1 MAEHSFK
8 TLMQRLSKAGFKRQ
22 FVTTALMPDW
32 WEESYAQDRAVLS
45 EIEIRVARFLD
56 VPLAGVRNAEAPL
69 GPRACENAQ
78 LRRVRDID
86 RDRLAPAIHTAIRIA
101 RAVVRNLKDAKRVD
115 TPPTDAFEWRRLIQE
130 RGSGPIQLAG
140 IVEDLWN
147 RGIPIIP
154 LDVLP
159 APSFQGLACI
169 VEEHPVIVLGHKYDE
184 PGRVA
189 FLLAHE
195 AGHIAAGDCSPEMPV
210 VDEDEAVR
218 DGTDMESAADRF
230 ATCLLIGEEDV
241 DIEQEGEVD
250 AKGLAQRA
258 FALEGRTGADAS
270 ALIYAWAARTL
281 DYATATMAVK
291 ALYRSGGARRDVRRL
306 FDQYVDLDSA
316 GESDRALLRCVYGE
330 PLQTALAG

>member
-22 FVTTALMPDW
+22 FVATALMPDW
-32 WEESYAQDRAVLS
+32 WEESHAQDPAVLP
-45 EIEIRVARFLD
+45 EIEIRVARFLEIPLSGIRD
-56 VPLAGVRNAEAPL
+56 VEAPL
-69 GPRACENAQ
+69 GPRACESAQ

-86 RDRLAPAIHTAIRIA
+86 RDRLAPAIHTALRVA
-101 RAVVRNLKDAKRVD
+101 RAVVRNLKYPKGVD
-115 TPPTDAFEWRRLIQE
+115 TPPAHAFEWRRLIQGRE
-130 RGSGPIQLAG
+130 SGPVQLAD
-140 IVEDLWN
+140 IVDDLWN
-147 RGIPIIP
+147 RGIPVIP
-154 LDVLP
+154 VDVLP

-195 AGHIAAGDCSPEMPV
+195 AGHLAAGDCSPEMPV

-218 DGTDMESAADRF
+218 DGADMENAADRF
-230 ATCLLIGEEDV
+230 ATLLLIGKEKV
-241 DIEQEGEVD
+241 DIEREGEVD
-250 AKGLAQRA
+250 AKELAQRA
-258 FALEGRTGADAS
+258 FALEDQTGADAS
-270 ALIYAWAARTL
+270 SLIFAWAARTL

-291 ALYRSGGARRDVRRL
+291 ALYRSEGARREVRRL